1 MSGYSTSIYCAICGG
16 PTSSHSAEPF
26 TDYLSEPS
34 LDSDDDSDWLDNV
47 RLITQHPKSGR
58 VFIVPRAEQEEAND
72 FNVDFEENARIVR
85 KDMNMM
91 TVRYDIG
98 GQDPLVFPFHVDC
111 YELLGKVVKPLK
123 IDNAALYRVLTSH
136 LPRSY
141 GPPNA
146 LDFNYGKV
154 KRYQSDEWGTA
165 PGIEYAIASPI
176 STENV
181 TSIVEHVLRKANRS
195 NVQNNRPASNV
206 PTGPSS
212 SRDRSQ
218 NASTGPY
225 QSYRAAPYHSQQRT
239 RSQYETHQGPQ
250 RNKRDRQNRQAG
262 LSRYSVHRDIPDTEW
277 ENKFIREFAWIR
289 EFLPSKDEI
298 ERRHVDR
305 FLFCKAIFDLGGGRG
320 FNAPEYRDTLRGLHN
335 RRRLWELCS
344 KIVAEYLPHSQQ
356 RSVQKPEATSSP
368 EATRSRTASSVPAS
382 MPSMDFFRRPI
393 KGSMP
398 WPCEPKELRNKS
410 PIEASST
417 ETLTLAARDS
427 DLKNAV
433 RFGVDADMQRFE
445 IHLEEN
451 GRKWSHCIGPRSTAM
466 QYLYFDKSL
475 AVPDR
480 IIKCYVTMKH
490 NIPVGLRFF
499 STQGQVI
506 AAGKPGKDE
515 IAYPREEDEGR
526 GWLTGIFCQWSDRDS
541 PDAKLA
547 SFGIYFAED

>member
-26 TDYLSEPS
+26 TVYLSEPS

-58 VFIVPRAEQEEAND
+58 VCIVPRAEQEEAND
-72 FNVDFEENARIVR
+72 FNVDFEENARIVL

-91 TVRYDIG
+91 TV
-98 GQDPLVFPFHVDC
+98 
-111 YELLGKVVKPLK
+111 
-123 IDNAALYRVLTSH
+123 
-136 LPRSY
+136 SY

-146 LDFNYGKV
+146 LDFNYGKL

-165 PGIEYAIASPI
+165 PEIEYAIASPVSI
-176 STENV
+176 ENA

-195 NVQNNRPASNV
+195 NVQDNRPASNA

-212 SRDRSQ
+212 NRGRSQ

-225 QSYRAAPYHSQQRT
+225 QSYRTAP
-239 RSQYETHQGPQ
+239 E
-250 RNKRDRQNRQAG
+250 
-262 LSRYSVHRDIPDTEW
+262 
-277 ENKFIREFAWIR
+277 
-289 EFLPSKDEI
+289 EI

-344 KIVAEYLPHSQQ
+344 KVVAEYLPHSQQ

-427 DLKNAV
+427 DLNNAA
-433 RFGVDADMQRFE
+433 RIGVDANMQRFE
-445 IHLEEN
+445 IHFEEN

-490 NIPVGLRFF
+490 NIPVGLRLF

-515 IAYPREEDEGR
+515 MAYPREEDEGR

-547 SFGIYFAED
+547 SFGTYFAED